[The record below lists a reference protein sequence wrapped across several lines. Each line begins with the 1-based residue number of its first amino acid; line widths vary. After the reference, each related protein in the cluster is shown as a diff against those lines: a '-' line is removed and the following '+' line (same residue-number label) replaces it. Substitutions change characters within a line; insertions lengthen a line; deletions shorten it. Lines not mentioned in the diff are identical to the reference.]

1 MAAAQVAGSLTS
13 GPAKEAQGE
22 PPLEQGHGFRCL
34 SARLCALRP
43 DDSSS
48 SRTELHLLFDQLIS
62 ENYSEGS
69 GVAPEDVSTLLVQAC
84 QLVPLN
90 QNHLVSKLS
99 QLIHHLLNTLQVIV
113 DEQNLDFLL
122 AYTISAIQQC
132 SSWTHMQIL
141 QALAALVYCNGS
153 KCQKYL
159 PDLLGKSG
167 LLMKLSDL
175 AQSDPEVR
183 RAAVHCMANLCLS
196 VPGQPYL
203 EEPYQNICFQAFL
216 TTLQSP
222 KSSDMDDITFC
233 MLLQNAL
240 KGIQSL
246 LNGGKMKLTQTDE
259 LGALLAVLKKTM
271 FHGLPGLNIEMPTVL
286 YPTPLPQYDGRP
298 PIKPQQTESS
308 TSRPAVNKRKKSKVK
323 AKKIQQGEEEEEES
337 SGEREVAPV
346 TGSGRLNPHKGD
358 TQCPSSLGV
367 SSLPLAGSGAAGKD
381 QVSSS
386 FSSSSWKR
394 VSSSESDYSDAEGG
408 MQSKVRSYQ
417 AKVRQGALACFLS
430 TIKSIEK
437 KVLYGYWSAFVP
449 DTPELGSPQSVS
461 LMTLTLKDPSPKTRA
476 CALQVLSA
484 ILEGSKQFLSVAEDT
499 SDHRRAFTPFSVMIA
514 SSIKE
519 LHRCLLLALVAES
532 SSQTLTQI
540 IKCLANLVSNSP
552 YNRLKLSLLTK
563 VWNQIKPYIRHKD
576 VNVRVSSLT
585 LLGAIVSTH
594 APLPEVQLLLQQP
607 CSSGLSNSN
616 SATPHVS
623 PPDWWKKG
631 PSGPFLEEA
640 AVSSPKVSSEPCWL
654 IRLCIS
660 IVVLPKEDACSGSDA
675 GSTGG
680 STYEPFPLRLE
691 ALQVLAHLARGYFSM
706 TQVYLM
712 ELGEVICKCLGE
724 ADPSVQLHGAKLLE
738 ELGTG
743 LIQQYKP
750 DSSIAPDQ
758 RVPVSLVVMFWTV
771 MLNGPL
777 PRALQNSEHP
787 TLQASACDA
796 LSSILPEAFS
806 NLLDVIF
813 VADTANAILMS
824 LQDKSLNVRAKAAW
838 SLGNLTDTLIVNMET
853 PDPSF
858 QEEFSGLLLLK
869 MLRSAI
875 EASKDKD
882 KVKSNAVRALGNL
895 LHFLQPSHIE
905 KPRFAE
911 IIEEAIQA
919 LISTVL
925 IEAAMKVRWNA
936 CYAMGNVFKNSALP
950 LGTALWTSQAY
961 NALTSVV
968 TSCKNF
974 KVRIRSAAALSVPGK
989 REHYGSVDQY
999 AQIWNA
1005 LVTALQKSEDTT
1017 DFLEFKYCA
1026 SLRTQICQ
1034 ALIHLLSLA
1043 SASDL
1048 SCIKETLELNGDMV
1062 QSYILQFLKSGTERD
1077 DTGAPHSPQERDQ
1090 MVKTALEHISSV
1102 QALAGDTAK
1111 RAIMGFL
1118 EDILAVYFDS
1128 SGSQAALLGLTNRF
1142 LKTDVNIRMQGKSK
1156 VLAHPVSPTACSCSA
1171 WTQCMEQLSW
1181 KGKNNR
1187 KIREGKGNS
1196 EYHQTG
1202 SLRVH
1207 SPAVSLSSARL
1218 ALPAHRLRRLGRV
1231 GGSLLFASSS
1241 ISFFQERPSFLQLSP
1256 EPPKRSFF
1264 FSPD

>member
-1 MAAAQVAGSLTS
+1 MAAVQVAGSVPCRQPRET
-13 GPAKEAQGE
+13 PREATPEGSS
-22 PPLEQGHGFRCL
+22 GFRRL

-48 SRTELHLLFDQLIS
+48 ARTEIHLLFDQLIS
-62 ENYSEGS
+62 ENYTEGS
-69 GVAPEDVSTLLVQAC
+69 CVAAEDVSALLVQAC

-90 QNHLVSKLS
+90 QNHLVSKVS
-99 QLIHHLLNTLQVIV
+99 QLIHHLLNRLQVIV
-113 DEQNLDFLL
+113 DEQHLDFLL
-122 AYTISAIQQC
+122 AYTISAIHQC
-132 SSWTHMQIL
+132 SSWTYMEIL

-159 PDLLGKSG
+159 PELLGKTG
-167 LLMKLSDL
+167 LLLKLSDL

-216 TTLQSP
+216 TILQSP

-246 LNGGKMKLTQTDE
+246 LNGGRMKLTQTDE
-259 LGALLAVLKKTM
+259 LGALLAVLKKSM

-286 YPTPLPQYDGRP
+286 YPTPLPQYDGRT
-298 PIKPQQTESS
+298 PIKPQQSESS
-308 TSRPAVNKRKKSKVK
+308 TSRPTLNKKKKSKVK
-323 AKKIQQGEEEEEES
+323 PKKIQQGEEEEEKES
-337 SGEREVAPV
+337 SGEVEAAPV
-346 TGSGRLNPHKGD
+346 TGTGRVSLHEGN
-358 TQCPSSLGV
+358 TWCPSSLGV
-367 SSLPLAGSGAAGKD
+367 QSLPLDGSGAAGRD
-381 QVSSS
+381 GVSSP

-408 MQSKVRSYQ
+408 MQSKMRSYQ
-417 AKVRQGALACFLS
+417 AKVRQGALVCFLS

-437 KVLYGYWSAFVP
+437 KVLYGYWSAFIP

-461 LMTLTLKDPSPKTRA
+461 LMTLILKDPSPKTRA

-484 ILEGSKQFLSVAEDT
+484 VLEGSKQFLSVAEDT

-514 SSIKE
+514 SSIRE

-540 IKCLANLVSNSP
+540 IKCLANLVSNAP

-607 CSSGLSNSN
+607 CSSGLSSSN
-616 SATPHVS
+616 SATPHLS
-623 PPDWWKKG
+623 PPDWWKKAPAG
-631 PSGPFLEEA
+631 PSLEETS
-640 AVSSPKVSSEPCWL
+640 VSSPKGSSEPCWL
-654 IRLCIS
+654 IRFCIS
-660 IVVLPKEDACSGSDA
+660 TVILPKEDSCSGSDA
-675 GSTGG
+675 SSAAG
-680 STYEPFPLRLE
+680 STYEPSPMRLE
-691 ALQVLAHLARGYFSM
+691 ALQVLALLARGYFSM

-712 ELGEVICKCLGE
+712 ELGEVICKCMGE
-724 ADPSVQLHGAKLLE
+724 ADPSIQLHGAKLLE

-750 DSSIAPDQ
+750 ESTVAPDQ
-758 RVPVSLVVMFWTV
+758 RIPVFLVVMFWTM

-806 NLLDVIF
+806 SLPNDRQILCITVLLGLNDSKNRLVKAATSRALGVYVLFPCLRQDVIF

-824 LQDKSLNVRAKAAW
+824 LEDKSLNVRAKAAW

-905 KPRFAE
+905 KPTFAE
-911 IIEEAIQA
+911 IIEESIQA

-925 IEAAMKVRWNA
+925 TEAAMKVRWNA
-936 CYAMGNVFKNSALP
+936 CYAMGNVFKNPALP
-950 LGTALWTSQAY
+950 LGTAAWTSQAY

-974 KVRIRSAAALSVPGK
+974 KVRIRSAAALSIPGK
-989 REHYGSVDQY
+989 REQYGSVDQY
-999 AQIWNA
+999 ARIWNA

-1048 SCIKETLELNGDMV
+1048 PCIKETLELNGNMV
-1062 QSYILQFLKSGTERD
+1062 QSYILQFLKSGVEGE
-1077 DTGAPHSPQERDQ
+1077 DTGAPPSLQERDQ
-1090 MVKTALEHISSV
+1090 MVRMALKHMGNV
-1102 QALAGDTAK
+1102 QAPTGDTAR

-1118 EDILAVYFDS
+1118 EEILAVCFDS
-1128 SGSQAALLGLTNRF
+1128 SGSQGALPGLTN
-1142 LKTDVNIRMQGKSK
+1142 Q
-1156 VLAHPVSPTACSCSA
+1156 
-1171 WTQCMEQLSW
+1171 
-1181 KGKNNR
+1181 
-1187 KIREGKGNS
+1187 
-1196 EYHQTG
+1196 
-1202 SLRVH
+1202 
-1207 SPAVSLSSARL
+1207 
-1218 ALPAHRLRRLGRV
+1218 
-1231 GGSLLFASSS
+1231 
-1241 ISFFQERPSFLQLSP
+1241 
-1256 EPPKRSFF
+1256 
-1264 FSPD
+1264 

>member
-1 MAAAQVAGSLTS
+1 MAAVQVAGSLPCGQPRET
-13 GPAKEAQGE
+13 PRE
-22 PPLEQGHGFRCL
+22 PPPEQDDGFCRL
-34 SARLCALRP
+34 SARLRALRP

-48 SRTELHLLFDQLIS
+48 SRAEIHLLFDQLIS
-62 ENYSEGS
+62 ENYGEGS
-69 GVAPEDVSTLLVQAC
+69 GVAPQDVSALLVQAC

-90 QNHLVSKLS
+90 QNHLVSKVS
-99 QLIHHLLNTLQVIV
+99 QLIHHLLNRLQVVV

-122 AYTISAIQQC
+122 TYTTSAIQQC
-132 SSWTHMQIL
+132 SSWTHVDIL

-167 LLMKLSDL
+167 LLMKFSDL
-175 AQSDPEVR
+175 SRSDPEVR
-183 RAAVHCMANLCLS
+183 RAAVQCMVNLCLS

-203 EEPYQNICFQAFL
+203 EESYQNVCFQAFL
-216 TTLQSP
+216 TILQSP
-222 KSSDMDDITFC
+222 KSSNMDDVTFC

-246 LNGGKMKLTQTDE
+246 LNGGKMKLTQTE
-259 LGALLAVLKKTM
+259 QLGALLAVLKKTM
-271 FHGLPGLNIEMPTVL
+271 FHGLPGLNIEMPAVL
-286 YPTPLPQYDGRP
+286 YPTPLPQYDGRSP
-298 PIKPQQTESS
+298 VKPHQPEPSAA
-308 TSRPAVNKRKKSKVK
+308 RPSVTKKKKHKVK
-323 AKKIQQGEEEEEES
+323 PKKAQEGEKEGEEDES
-337 SGEREVAPV
+337 SGEMETTPGIR
-346 TGSGRLNPHKGD
+346 SGRVSMCQEN
-358 TQCPSSLGV
+358 TWCSSSRAMQSV
-367 SSLPLAGSGAAGKD
+367 PVDGSRAAARE
-381 QVSSS
+381 QVSP
-386 FSSSSWKR
+386 FSPSSWKR
-394 VSSSESDYSDAEGG
+394 LSNSESDYSDAEGG
-408 MQSKVRSYQ
+408 VQGKMRLYQ

-499 SDHRRAFTPFSVMIA
+499 NDHRRAFTPFSVTIA
-514 SSIKE
+514 SSIRE

-563 VWNQIKPYIRHKD
+563 VWNHIKPYIRHKD

-607 CSSGLSNSN
+607 CSSGLGSSH
-616 SATPHVS
+616 SATPYLS
-623 PPDWWKKG
+623 TPDWWKKVPAG
-631 PSGPFLEEA
+631 LSLEEA
-640 AVSSPKVSSEPCWL
+640 SSSSPKGSSEPCWL

-660 IVVLPKEDACSGSDA
+660 TVVLPKEDSCSGSDA
-675 GSTGG
+675 GSATG
-680 STYEPFPLRLE
+680 STYEPPPMRLE

-706 TQVYLM
+706 AQLYLM
-712 ELGEVICKCLGE
+712 ELGEVICKCVGE
-724 ADPSVQLHGAKLLE
+724 TNSSIQLHGVKLLE
-738 ELGTG
+738 ELGMG
-743 LIQQYKP
+743 LIQQHKP
-750 DSSIAPDQ
+750 DSSTAPEQ
-758 RVPVSLVVMFWTV
+758 RVPVLLVVMFWTA

-777 PRALQNSEHP
+777 PRALQSSEHP

-806 NLLDVIF
+806 SLPSDKQILCITMLLGLNDSKNHLVKAATSRALGVYVLFPCLRQDVIF

-838 SLGNLTDTLIVNMET
+838 SLGNLTDTLIVNIDT

-869 MLRSAI
+869 MLQSAI
-875 EASKDKD
+875 QASKDKD

-905 KPRFAE
+905 RPRFAE
-911 IIEEAIQA
+911 IVEESIQT
-919 LISTVL
+919 LISTVVN
-925 IEAAMKVRWNA
+925 EATMKVRWNA
-936 CYAMGNVFKNSALP
+936 CYAMGNVFKNTSLP
-950 LGTALWTSQAY
+950 LGTAPWASQAY
-961 NALTSVV
+961 KALTSVV

-974 KVRIRSAAALSVPGK
+974 KVRIRSAAALAIPGK
-989 REHYGSVDQY
+989 REQYGSLEQY
-999 AQIWNA
+999 TQIWNA

-1026 SLRTQICQ
+1026 SLRTHICQ

-1043 SASDL
+1043 SALDL
-1048 SCIKETLELNGDMV
+1048 PCIKNTLELNGGMI
-1062 QSYILQFLKSGTERD
+1062 QSYILQFLKSGTEGD
-1077 DTGAPHSPQERDQ
+1077 DPGAGHTPHERNQ
-1090 MVKTALEHISSV
+1090 MVRMALQHIRGV
-1102 QALAGDTAK
+1102 QTPAGDTAR
-1111 RAIMGFL
+1111 RAIVGFL
-1118 EDILAVYFDS
+1118 EDILTVYCDS
-1128 SGSQAALLGLTNRF
+1128 LGAQVALLG
-1142 LKTDVNIRMQGKSK
+1142 
-1156 VLAHPVSPTACSCSA
+1156 
-1171 WTQCMEQLSW
+1171 
-1181 KGKNNR
+1181 
-1187 KIREGKGNS
+1187 
-1196 EYHQTG
+1196 
-1202 SLRVH
+1202 
-1207 SPAVSLSSARL
+1207 SSN
-1218 ALPAHRLRRLGRV
+1218 
-1231 GGSLLFASSS
+1231 
-1241 ISFFQERPSFLQLSP
+1241 Q
-1256 EPPKRSFF
+1256 
-1264 FSPD
+1264 

>member
-1 MAAAQVAGSLTS
+1 MAAMQVAESLP
-13 GPAKEAQGE
+13 GGQARDVPRE
-22 PPLEQGHGFRCL
+22 PPPEQGSGFRCL

-48 SRTELHLLFDQLIS
+48 ARTEIHLLFDQLIS
-62 ENYSEGS
+62 ENYGE
-69 GVAPEDVSTLLVQAC
+69 VAPDVSALLVQAC
-84 QLVPLN
+84 RLVPLN
-90 QNHLVSKLS
+90 QNHLVSKVS
-99 QLIHHLLNTLQVIV
+99 QLIHHLLNRLQVIV

-132 SSWTHMQIL
+132 SSWTHMEIL

-159 PDLLGKSG
+159 PDLLGKNG
-167 LLMKLSDL
+167 ILMKLSDS
-175 AQSDPEVR
+175 AQPDPEAR

-203 EEPYQNICFQAFL
+203 EEPYPNICFQAFL

-246 LNGGKMKLTQTDE
+246 LNGGKMKLTQTEE
-259 LGALLAVLKKTM
+259 LGALLAVLKKSM
-271 FHGLPGLNIEMPTVL
+271 FHGLPGLNIELPTVL

-298 PIKPQQTESS
+298 PVKPQQSESN
-308 TSRPAVNKRKKSKVK
+308 TSRPTKKSKVK
-323 AKKIQQGEEEEEES
+323 SRKIHQEEEEEES
-337 SGEREVAPV
+337 SGEREAVPI
-346 TGSGRLNPHKGD
+346 TGSGKENLCEGSTP
-358 TQCPSSLGV
+358 CSSSLGV
-367 SSLPLAGSGAAGKD
+367 RSLPVEGSSMAGRD
-381 QVSSS
+381 RVSTPFRSA
-386 FSSSSWKR
+386 SWKK

-408 MQSKVRSYQ
+408 MQSKMRSYQ

-514 SSIKE
+514 SSIRE

-616 SATPHVS
+616 SATPHLS
-623 PPDWWKKG
+623 APDWWKKA

-640 AVSSPKVSSEPCWL
+640 SVSSPKGSSEPCWL

-660 IVVLPKEDACSGSDA
+660 TVVLPKEESCSSSDA
-675 GSTGG
+675 GCATG
-680 STYEPFPLRLE
+680 SIYEPSPMRLE
-691 ALQVLAHLARGYFSM
+691 ALQSDRQILCITML
-706 TQVYLM
+706 
-712 ELGEVICKCLGE
+712 LGLN
-724 ADPSVQLHGAKLLE
+724 
-738 ELGTG
+738 
-743 LIQQYKP
+743 
-750 DSSIAPDQ
+750 DSKN
-758 RVPVSLVVMFWTV
+758 RLVKAATS
-771 MLNGPL
+771 
-777 PRALQNSEHP
+777 RALGVYVLFPCLRQ
-787 TLQASACDA
+787 
-796 LSSILPEAFS
+796 
-806 NLLDVIF
+806 DVIF

-875 EASKDKD
+875 EASRDKD

-911 IIEEAIQA
+911 IIEESIQA

-925 IEAAMKVRWNA
+925 NEAAMKVRWNA
-936 CYAMGNVFKNSALP
+936 CYAVGNVFKNPALP
-950 LGTALWTSQAY
+950 LGTAPWTSQAY

-974 KVRIRSAAALSVPGK
+974 KVRIRSATALSIPSK
-989 REHYGSVDQY
+989 REQYGSAEQY
-999 AQIWNA
+999 VQIWNA

-1048 SCIKETLELNGDMV
+1048 PCIRETLESNGDMV
-1062 QSYILQFLKSGTERD
+1062 QSFILQFLKSGAEGD
-1077 DTGAPHSPQERDQ
+1077 DTGAPHSLHERDQ
-1090 MVKTALEHISSV
+1090 MVRTALEHISSI
-1102 QALAGDTAK
+1102 QALAGDSAK
-1111 RAIMGFL
+1111 RAIMDFL
-1118 EDILAVYFDS
+1118 EDTLTIYFDS
-1128 SGSQAALLGLTNRF
+1128 SGSQVALLGLTDR
-1142 LKTDVNIRMQGKSK
+1142 
-1156 VLAHPVSPTACSCSA
+1156 
-1171 WTQCMEQLSW
+1171 
-1181 KGKNNR
+1181 
-1187 KIREGKGNS
+1187 
-1196 EYHQTG
+1196 
-1202 SLRVH
+1202 
-1207 SPAVSLSSARL
+1207 
-1218 ALPAHRLRRLGRV
+1218 
-1231 GGSLLFASSS
+1231 
-1241 ISFFQERPSFLQLSP
+1241 
-1256 EPPKRSFF
+1256 
-1264 FSPD
+1264 

>member
-1 MAAAQVAGSLTS
+1 MAAMQVAGSLLCRLTR
-13 GPAKEAQGE
+13 EAPRE
-22 PPLEQGHGFRCL
+22 PPPEPGNGFRRL
-34 SARLCALRP
+34 SARLRALRP
-43 DDSSS
+43 DDSSFA
-48 SRTELHLLFDQLIS
+48 RTEIHLLFDQLIS
-62 ENYSEGS
+62 ENYSES
-69 GVAPEDVSTLLVQAC
+69 DGVAPEDVNALLVQAC
-84 QLVPLN
+84 RLVPLN
-90 QNHLVSKLS
+90 QNHLVSKVS
-99 QLIHHLLNTLQVIV
+99 QLIHHLLNRLQVIV
-113 DEQNLDFLL
+113 DEENLDFLL

-132 SSWTHMQIL
+132 GSWTHMAIL

-159 PDLLGKSG
+159 PDLVGKTG
-167 LLMKLSDL
+167 LLMKLSDP

-203 EEPYQNICFQAFL
+203 DEPYQSICFQTFL

-222 KSSDMDDITFC
+222 KLSDMDDVAFC

-246 LNGGKMKLTQTDE
+246 LNSGKMKLTLTEE
-259 LGALLAVLKKTM
+259 LGALLAVLKKAM
-271 FHGLPGLNIEMPTVL
+271 FHGLPGLNIEIPTVL
-286 YPTPLPQYDGRP
+286 YPTLLPQYDGRP
-298 PIKPQQTESS
+298 LAKPQQSESCA
-308 TSRPAVNKRKKSKVK
+308 SRPTVNKKKKAKVK
-323 AKKIQQGEEEEEES
+323 PKKVHQGEEEEKES
-337 SGEREVAPV
+337 NGETEAAPATSRV
-346 TGSGRLNPHKGD
+346 HLHKGN
-358 TQCPSSLGV
+358 TQCPSSPGV
-367 SSLPLAGSGAAGKD
+367 QSLPLDGSGAAGKD
-381 QVSSS
+381 RVSSP
-386 FSSSSWKR
+386 FSSASWKR

-408 MQSKVRSYQ
+408 MQSKMRSYQ

-514 SSIKE
+514 SSIRE

-540 IKCLANLVSNSP
+540 IKCLANLVSNAP

-563 VWNQIKPYIRHKD
+563 VWNQIKPYICHKD

-607 CSSGLSNSN
+607 CSSGLSNSS
-616 SATPHVS
+616 SATPHLS
-623 PPDWWKKG
+623 LPGWWKKA
-631 PSGPFLEEA
+631 PSGSSLEETTIN
-640 AVSSPKVSSEPCWL
+640 SPRSSSEPCWL
-654 IRLCIS
+654 VRCCIS
-660 IVVLPKEDACSGSDA
+660 IVVLPKEDSCSGSEA
-675 GSTGG
+675 GSATG
-680 STYEPFPLRLE
+680 STYEPSPMRLE

-706 TQVYLM
+706 AQVYLM
-712 ELGEVICKCLGE
+712 ELGEVICKCMGE
-724 ADPSVQLHGAKLLE
+724 ADPSIQLHGAKLLE

-758 RVPVSLVVMFWTV
+758 RVPVLLVVTFWTM

-806 NLLDVIF
+806 VLPNDRQILCITLLLGLNDNKNRLVKAATSRALGVYVLFPCLRQDVIF

-838 SLGNLTDTLIVNMET
+838 SLGNLTDTLIINMET

-858 QEEFSGLLLLK
+858 QEEFSGLLLLE

-895 LHFLQPSHIE
+895 LHFLQPSHTE
-905 KPRFAE
+905 NPRFTE
-911 IIEEAIQA
+911 VIEEAIRA

-925 IEAAMKVRWNA
+925 VEAAMKVRWNA
-936 CYAMGNVFKNSALP
+936 CYALGNVFKNPALP
-950 LGTALWTSQAY
+950 LGTASWTSQAY

-974 KVRIRSAAALSVPGK
+974 KVRIKSATALSIPGK
-989 REHYGSVDQY
+989 REQYGSTEQY
-999 AQIWNA
+999 TRIWNA

-1048 SCIKETLELNGDMV
+1048 PCIKEALEQDGNMV
-1062 QSYILQFLKSGTERD
+1062 RSYILQFLKSGAEGDGIGT
-1077 DTGAPHSPQERDQ
+1077 PHSSQERDQ
-1090 MVKTALEHISSV
+1090 MVKAALEYVGSI

-1111 RAIMGFL
+1111 RAIMGYL
-1118 EDILAVYFDS
+1118 EDILTVHLDS
-1128 SGSQAALLGLTNRF
+1128 TGSQVVLLRLT
-1142 LKTDVNIRMQGKSK
+1142 
-1156 VLAHPVSPTACSCSA
+1156 H
-1171 WTQCMEQLSW
+1171 
-1181 KGKNNR
+1181 
-1187 KIREGKGNS
+1187 
-1196 EYHQTG
+1196 H
-1202 SLRVH
+1202 
-1207 SPAVSLSSARL
+1207 
-1218 ALPAHRLRRLGRV
+1218 
-1231 GGSLLFASSS
+1231 
-1241 ISFFQERPSFLQLSP
+1241 
-1256 EPPKRSFF
+1256 
-1264 FSPD
+1264 

>member
-1 MAAAQVAGSLTS
+1 MATVQVASSLLGGS
-13 GPAKEAQGE
+13 PREAPRELPRELGT
-22 PPLEQGHGFRCL
+22 GFRRL

-48 SRTELHLLFDQLIS
+48 SRTEIHLLLDQLIS
-62 ENYSEGS
+62 ENYSEGG
-69 GVAPEDVSTLLVQAC
+69 GVAPEEVSTLLVHAC
-84 QLVPLN
+84 RLVPLG
-90 QNHLVSKLS
+90 QNHLVSKVS

-122 AYTISAIQQC
+122 AYATSALRQC
-132 SSWTHMQIL
+132 SCWTHVKVL
-141 QALAALVYCNGS
+141 QALAALVYGNGS

-159 PDLLGKSG
+159 PDLLGKGG
-167 LLMKLSDL
+167 LLVKLSDL
-175 AQSDPEVR
+175 AQPDPEVR

-222 KSSDMDDITFC
+222 KSPDMDDITFC

-246 LNGGKMKLTQTDE
+246 LNGGKMKLTQTEE
-259 LGALLAVLKKTM
+259 LGALLAVLKKSM
-271 FHGLPGLNIEMPTVL
+271 FHGLPGIHIEMPAVL

-298 PIKPQQTESS
+298 PARPQPCEPSA
-308 TSRPAVNKRKKSKVK
+308 SRPAGNRKKKSKVK
-323 AKKIQQGEEEEEES
+323 PKKMQQGEEEEEEES
-337 SGEREVAPV
+337 GGEREAAPAA
-346 TGSGRLNPHKGD
+346 GSGRAGLQEGGAQPP
-358 TQCPSSLGV
+358 CPLGAPGAPG
-367 SSLPLAGSGAAGKD
+367 SPFQGSGAAAGKD
-381 QVSSS
+381 RVPSP
-386 FSSSSWKR
+386 FSPSVWKR

-408 MQSKVRSYQ
+408 LQSKMRSYQ

-430 TIKSIEK
+430 TVKSIEK
-437 KVLYGYWSAFVP
+437 KVLYGYWSAFVS

-476 CALQVLSA
+476 CALQALSA

-499 SDHRRAFTPFSVMIA
+499 SDHRRAFTPFSAMVA
-514 SSIKE
+514 SSVRE

-607 CSSGLSNSN
+607 CSSGLGNSN
-616 SATPHVS
+616 SATPHLCH
-623 PPDWWKKG
+623 PDWWKKA
-631 PSGPFLEEA
+631 PSGPFLEDA
-640 AVSSPKVSSEPCWL
+640 SVGSPAGSSEPCWL

-660 IVVLPKEDACSGSDA
+660 TVVLPREGCCAGGGDASSAA
-675 GSTGG
+675 GSAHVP
-680 STYEPFPLRLE
+680 SPMRLE
-691 ALQVLAHLARGYFSM
+691 ALQVLAHLARGYFSVA
-706 TQVYLM
+706 QVYLM
-712 ELGEVICKCLGE
+712 ELGEVICKCMGE
-724 ADPSVQLHGAKLLE
+724 ADPSIQLHGAKLLE

-743 LIQQYKP
+743 IIQQYKP
-750 DSSIAPDQ
+750 DSPLAPGQ
-758 RVPVSLVVMFWTV
+758 RVPVTLVVLFWTA
-771 MLNGPL
+771 MLSGPL

-796 LSSILPEAFS
+796 LSSILPDAFS
-806 NLLDVIF
+806 SLPSDWQILCITVLLGLNDSKNRLVKAAASRALGVYVLFPCLRQDVIF

-838 SLGNLTDTLIVNMET
+838 SLGNLTDTLIVNMDT

-875 EASKDKD
+875 EASRDKD

-895 LHFLQPSHIE
+895 LHFLQPSHME
-905 KPRFAE
+905 KPRFAK
-911 IIEEAIQA
+911 IVEESVQA
-919 LISTVL
+919 LISAVL
-925 IEAAMKVRWNA
+925 TEAAMKVRWNA
-936 CYAMGNVFKNSALP
+936 CYAMGNAFKNPALP
-950 LGTALWTSQAY
+950 LGTAPWTSQAY
-961 NALTSVV
+961 HALTSVV

-974 KVRIRSAAALSVPGK
+974 KVRIRSAAALSLPGR
-989 REHYGSVDQY
+989 REHYGPADQY
-999 AQIWNA
+999 AQIWRA
-1005 LVTALQKSEDTT
+1005 LVTALQRSEDTT

-1034 ALIHLLSLA
+1034 ALVHLLSLA
-1043 SASDL
+1043 GAPDL
-1048 SCIKETLELNGDMV
+1048 PCIGESLEVNGDMI
-1062 QSYILQFLKSGTERD
+1062 QSYILQFLKSGAERD
-1077 DTGAPHSPQERDQ
+1077 DSGAPHGPQERDQ
-1090 MVKTALEHISSV
+1090 MVKTALEHVSGV
-1102 QALAGDTAK
+1102 QAPPGDTAQ
-1111 RAIMGFL
+1111 RAIVGFL
-1118 EDILAVYFDS
+1118 QDTLAIYFDS
-1128 SGSQAALLGLTNRF
+1128 VR
-1142 LKTDVNIRMQGKSK
+1142 
-1156 VLAHPVSPTACSCSA
+1156 C
-1171 WTQCMEQLSW
+1171 
-1181 KGKNNR
+1181 
-1187 KIREGKGNS
+1187 
-1196 EYHQTG
+1196 
-1202 SLRVH
+1202 
-1207 SPAVSLSSARL
+1207 
-1218 ALPAHRLRRLGRV
+1218 
-1231 GGSLLFASSS
+1231 
-1241 ISFFQERPSFLQLSP
+1241 
-1256 EPPKRSFF
+1256 
-1264 FSPD
+1264 

>member
-1 MAAAQVAGSLTS
+1 MATAQVRGSLP
-13 GPAKEAQGE
+13 GGQQPEAPRE
-22 PPLEQGHGFRCL
+22 LPLEQGHGFRRL

-48 SRTELHLLFDQLIS
+48 GRTEIHLLFDQLIS

-69 GVAPEDVSTLLVQAC
+69 GVAPEDVSSLLVQAC
-84 QLVPLN
+84 RLVPLN

-141 QALAALVYCNGS
+141 QALAAL
-153 KCQKYL
+153 YL

-216 TTLQSP
+216 TILQSP
-222 KSSDMDDITFC
+222 KAPDMDDITFC

-259 LGALLAVLKKTM
+259 LGALLAVLKKSM

-298 PIKPQQTESS
+298 PIKPQQPEASAS
-308 TSRPAVNKRKKSKVK
+308 QPPVSKKKKSKVK
-323 AKKIQQGEEEEEES
+323 PKKLQQGEEEEEES
-337 SGEREVAPV
+337 SGEREVAPAP
-346 TGSGRLNPHKGD
+346 GSGRVNLPGGD
-358 TQCPSSLGV
+358 TRCSPSLDAQT
-367 SSLPLAGSGAAGKD
+367 LPVAGSGAAGKD
-381 QVSSS
+381 RVSSP
-386 FSSSSWKR
+386 FSSASWKR

-449 DTPELGSPQSVS
+449 DTPELGTPQSVS
-461 LMTLTLKDPSPKTRA
+461 LMTLTLKDPSP
-476 CALQVLSA
+476 
-484 ILEGSKQFLSVAEDT
+484 
-499 SDHRRAFTPFSVMIA
+499 
-514 SSIKE
+514 
-519 LHRCLLLALVAES
+519 
-532 SSQTLTQI
+532 
-540 IKCLANLVSNSP
+540 KCLANLVSNSP

-616 SATPHVS
+616 SATPRLS
-623 PPDWWKKG
+623 PPDWWKKA

-640 AVSSPKVSSEPCWL
+640 SVSSPKTSSEPCWL

-660 IVVLPKEDACSGSDA
+660 IVVLPKEDSCSGSDA
-675 GSTGG
+675 GSAGG
-680 STYEPFPLRLE
+680 STYEPFPMRLE

-712 ELGEVICKCLGE
+712 ELGEVICKCMGE

-750 DSSIAPDQ
+750 DSTKAPDQ
-758 RVPVSLVVMFWTV
+758 RVPVSLVVMFWTM

-806 NLLDVIF
+806 SLPPQDLSCIQLLNVDSETDVSRSLVEGIGSVISFALFPGHPFPLQGDRQILCITMLLGLNDSANRLVKAATSRALGVYVLFPCLRQDVIF

-858 QEEFSGLLLLK
+858 QDEFSGLLLLK

-936 CYAMGNVFKNSALP
+936 CYAMGNVFKNPALP
-950 LGTALWTSQAY
+950 LGLAPWTSQAY
-961 NALTSVV
+961 SALTSVV

-974 KVRIRSAAALSVPGK
+974 KVRIRSAAALSIPSE
-989 REHYGSVDQY
+989 RERYGSTDQY
-999 AQIWNA
+999 AHIWNA

-1077 DTGAPHSPQERDQ
+1077 DSGAPHSQQERDQ
-1090 MVKTALEHISSV
+1090 TVRTALDHISSV
-1102 QALAGDTAK
+1102 QAPAGDTAK
-1111 RAIMGFL
+1111 RAVVDFL
-1118 EDILAVYFDS
+1118 EDILTIYFDS
-1128 SGSQAALLGLTNRF
+1128 SG
-1142 LKTDVNIRMQGKSK
+1142 
-1156 VLAHPVSPTACSCSA
+1156 
-1171 WTQCMEQLSW
+1171 
-1181 KGKNNR
+1181 
-1187 KIREGKGNS
+1187 
-1196 EYHQTG
+1196 
-1202 SLRVH
+1202 
-1207 SPAVSLSSARL
+1207 
-1218 ALPAHRLRRLGRV
+1218 
-1231 GGSLLFASSS
+1231 
-1241 ISFFQERPSFLQLSP
+1241 
-1256 EPPKRSFF
+1256 
-1264 FSPD
+1264 

>member
-1 MAAAQVAGSLTS
+1 MAAVQVVGSLPS
-13 GPAKEAQGE
+13 GQLREAPRDAIPEG
-22 PPLEQGHGFRCL
+22 GNGFRRL

-48 SRTELHLLFDQLIS
+48 ARTEIHLLFDQLIS

-69 GVAPEDVSTLLVQAC
+69 GVAPEDVSALLVQAC
-84 QLVPLN
+84 RLVPLN
-90 QNHLVSKLS
+90 QNHLVSKVS
-99 QLIHHLLNTLQVIV
+99 QLIHHLLNRLQVIV
-113 DEQNLDFLL
+113 DEQRLDFLL
-122 AYTISAIQQC
+122 AYTISAIHQC
-132 SSWTHMQIL
+132 SSWTHMEIL

-159 PDLLGKSG
+159 PELLGKTG

-203 EEPYQNICFQAFL
+203 EEPYQNVCFQAFL
-216 TTLQSP
+216 TILQSP

-246 LNGGKMKLTQTDE
+246 LNGGRMKLTQTDE
-259 LGALLAVLKKTM
+259 LGALLAVLKKFM
-271 FHGLPGLNIEMPTVL
+271 FHGLPGLNIEMPMVL
-286 YPTPLPQYDGRP
+286 YPTPLPQYDGRT
-298 PIKPQQTESS
+298 PIKPQQSESS
-308 TSRPAVNKRKKSKVK
+308 ASRPTLNKKKKSKVK
-323 AKKIQQGEEEEEES
+323 PKKIQQGEEEEKES
-337 SGEREVAPV
+337 SGEIEAAPV
-346 TGSGRLNPHKGD
+346 TGTGRVNLHEGN
-358 TQCPSSLGV
+358 TWCPSSLGV
-367 SSLPLAGSGAAGKD
+367 QSLPLDGSGAAGKD
-381 QVSSS
+381 GVSSP

-394 VSSSESDYSDAEGG
+394 VSSSESDFSDAEGG
-408 MQSKVRSYQ
+408 MQSKMRSYQ
-417 AKVRQGALACFLS
+417 AKVRQGALVCFLS

-437 KVLYGYWSAFVP
+437 KVLYGYWSAFIP

-514 SSIKE
+514 SSIRE

-540 IKCLANLVSNSP
+540 IKCLANLVSNAP
-552 YNRLKLSLLTK
+552 YDRLKLSLLTK

-616 SATPHVS
+616 SATPHLS
-623 PPDWWKKG
+623 PPDWWKKAPAG
-631 PSGPFLEEA
+631 PSLEETS
-640 AVSSPKVSSEPCWL
+640 VSSPKGSSEPCWL

-660 IVVLPKEDACSGSDA
+660 IVVLPKEDSCSGSDA
-675 GSTGG
+675 GSAAG
-680 STYEPFPLRLE
+680 STYEPSPMRLE
-691 ALQVLAHLARGYFSM
+691 ALQVLTLLARGYFSM
-706 TQVYLM
+706 TQAYLM
-712 ELGEVICKCLGE
+712 ELGEVICKCMGE
-724 ADPSVQLHGAKLLE
+724 ADPSIQLHGAKLLE

-750 DSSIAPDQ
+750 DSTAAPDQ
-758 RVPVSLVVMFWTV
+758 RAPVFLVVMFWTM

-806 NLLDVIF
+806 NLPKDRQILCITVLLGLNDSKNRLVKAATSRALGVYVLFPCLRQDVIF

-824 LQDKSLNVRAKAAW
+824 LEDKSLNVRAKAAW

-905 KPRFAE
+905 KPTFAE
-911 IIEEAIQA
+911 IIEESIQA

-925 IEAAMKVRWNA
+925 TEAAMKVRWNA
-936 CYAMGNVFKNSALP
+936 CYAMGNVFKNPALP
-950 LGTALWTSQAY
+950 LGTAPWTSQAY

-989 REHYGSVDQY
+989 REQYGSVDQY
-999 AQIWNA
+999 AGIWNA
-1005 LVTALQKSEDTT
+1005 LVTALQKSEDTR

-1048 SCIKETLELNGDMV
+1048 PCIKETLELNGNMV
-1062 QSYILQFLKSGTERD
+1062 QSYILQFLKSGAEGD

-1090 MVKTALEHISSV
+1090 MVRMALKHMGSI
-1102 QALAGDTAK
+1102 QAPTGDTAR
-1111 RAIMGFL
+1111 RAVMGFL
-1118 EDILAVYFDS
+1118 EEILAVCFDL
-1128 SGSQAALLGLTNRF
+1128 SGSQGALPGLTN
-1142 LKTDVNIRMQGKSK
+1142 Q
-1156 VLAHPVSPTACSCSA
+1156 
-1171 WTQCMEQLSW
+1171 
-1181 KGKNNR
+1181 
-1187 KIREGKGNS
+1187 
-1196 EYHQTG
+1196 
-1202 SLRVH
+1202 
-1207 SPAVSLSSARL
+1207 
-1218 ALPAHRLRRLGRV
+1218 
-1231 GGSLLFASSS
+1231 
-1241 ISFFQERPSFLQLSP
+1241 
-1256 EPPKRSFF
+1256 
-1264 FSPD
+1264 

>member
-1 MAAAQVAGSLTS
+1 MAAVQVAASLPC
-13 GPAKEAQGE
+13 GQPREAPRE
-22 PPLEQGHGFRCL
+22 LSPELDDGFRRL
-34 SARLCALRP
+34 SARLRALQP
-43 DDSSS
+43 DDSTV
-48 SRTELHLLFDQLIS
+48 SRMEIHLLFDQLIS
-62 ENYSEGS
+62 ENYSDGG
-69 GVAPEDVSTLLVQAC
+69 GVTPEDVSGLLVRAC

-90 QNHLVSKLS
+90 QNHLVSKVS
-99 QLIHHLLNTLQVIV
+99 QLIHHLLNRLQVVV

-122 AYTISAIQQC
+122 TYTISAIEQC
-132 SSWTHMQIL
+132 SSWTHMEIL
-141 QALAALVYCNGS
+141 QALAALLYCNGS

-167 LLMKLSDL
+167 LLVKLSDL
-175 AQSDPEVR
+175 THSDPEVR

-203 EEPYQNICFQAFL
+203 EESYQHVCFQAFL
-216 TTLQSP
+216 TILQAP

-240 KGIQSL
+240 KGMQSL
-246 LNGGKMKLTQTDE
+246 LNGGKMRLTQAE
-259 LGALLAVLKKTM
+259 HLGALLAVLKKAM

-286 YPTPLPQYDGRP
+286 YPTPLPQYDGRSP
-298 PIKPQQTESS
+298 PKPQQPESS
-308 TSRPAVNKRKKSKVK
+308 AARPSANKKKKHKVK
-323 AKKIQQGEEEEEES
+323 QKKTQQGEKEEEEES
-337 SGEREVAPV
+337 SSEVEAGPGLSMGRVNTCGQNTWCSSPRGSQSLPADTGREVPSPFTA
-346 TGSGRLNPHKGD
+346 SG
-358 TQCPSSLGV
+358 
-367 SSLPLAGSGAAGKD
+367 
-381 QVSSS
+381 
-386 FSSSSWKR
+386 WKR

-408 MQSKVRSYQ
+408 MQSKLRSYQ

-499 SDHRRAFTPFSVMIA
+499 SDHKRAFTPFSVTIA
-514 SSIKE
+514 SSIRE

-540 IKCLANLVSNSP
+540 IKCLANLVSNAP

-563 VWNQIKPYIRHKD
+563 VWTHIKPYIRHKD

-607 CSSGLSNSN
+607 CSSGLSSGSSS
-616 SATPHVS
+616 SATPHLGT
-623 PPDWWKKG
+623 PDGWKKFPAG
-631 PSGPFLEEA
+631 PSLEDA
-640 AVSSPKVSSEPCWL
+640 SVISPKGSSEPCWL

-660 IVVLPKEDACSGSDA
+660 TVVLPREDSCSESDA
-675 GSTGG
+675 GAGSGLG
-680 STYEPFPLRLE
+680 STYEPSPMRLE

-706 TQVYLM
+706 TQQYLM
-712 ELGEVICKCLGE
+712 ELSEVICKCMGE
-724 ADPSVQLHGAKLLE
+724 ANPSVQLHGMKLLE

-743 LIQQYKP
+743 LIQQHKP
-750 DSSIAPDQ
+750 DSNTAPDQ
-758 RVPVSLVVMFWTV
+758 RVPVYLVVMFWTA

-777 PRALQNSEHP
+777 PRALQSSEHP

-806 NLLDVIF
+806 SLPNDKQILCITMLLGLNDSKNHVVKAATSRALGVYVLFPCLRQDVIF

-838 SLGNLTDTLIVNMET
+838 SLGNLTDTLIVNMDT

-858 QEEFSGLLLLK
+858 QDEFSGLLLLK
-869 MLRSAI
+869 MLQSAI
-875 EASKDKD
+875 QASRDKD

-895 LHFLQPSHIE
+895 LHFLQPAHIE
-905 KPRFAE
+905 RPRFAE

-919 LISTVL
+919 LISTVVH
-925 IEAAMKVRWNA
+925 EAAMKVRWNA
-936 CYAMGNVFKNSALP
+936 CYAMGNVFKNPTLP
-950 LGTALWTSQAY
+950 LGTAPWTSQAY
-961 NALTSVV
+961 KALTSVV
-968 TSCKNF
+968 LSCKNF

-989 REHYGSVDQY
+989 RAQYGSREQFT
-999 AQIWNA
+999 QIWDA

-1026 SLRTQICQ
+1026 SLRTHICQ
-1034 ALIHLLSLA
+1034 ALFHLLSLA

-1048 SCIKETLELNGDMV
+1048 PSIQESLELNGDMIR
-1062 QSYILQFLKSGTERD
+1062 SYVLQFLKSGAEGD
-1077 DTGAPHSPQERDQ
+1077 DPGAVHTPQERDQ
-1090 MVKTALEHISSV
+1090 MVRAALKHTRSV
-1102 QALAGDTAK
+1102 QALAGDTAQGV
-1111 RAIMGFL
+1111 IVGFL
-1118 EDILAVYFDS
+1118 DDILRAHRDCLGGQV
-1128 SGSQAALLGLTNRF
+1128 ALLG
-1142 LKTDVNIRMQGKSK
+1142 
-1156 VLAHPVSPTACSCSA
+1156 
-1171 WTQCMEQLSW
+1171 
-1181 KGKNNR
+1181 
-1187 KIREGKGNS
+1187 
-1196 EYHQTG
+1196 
-1202 SLRVH
+1202 
-1207 SPAVSLSSARL
+1207 SSDR
-1218 ALPAHRLRRLGRV
+1218 
-1231 GGSLLFASSS
+1231 
-1241 ISFFQERPSFLQLSP
+1241 
-1256 EPPKRSFF
+1256 
-1264 FSPD
+1264 

>member
-1 MAAAQVAGSLTS
+1 MS
-13 GPAKEAQGE
+13 
-22 PPLEQGHGFRCL
+22 
-34 SARLCALRP
+34 
-43 DDSSS
+43 
-48 SRTELHLLFDQLIS
+48 
-62 ENYSEGS
+62 
-69 GVAPEDVSTLLVQAC
+69 
-84 QLVPLN
+84 
-90 QNHLVSKLS
+90 
-99 QLIHHLLNTLQVIV
+99 
-113 DEQNLDFLL
+113 
-122 AYTISAIQQC
+122 
-132 SSWTHMQIL
+132 
-141 QALAALVYCNGS
+141 
-153 KCQKYL
+153 KYL
-159 PDLLGKSG
+159 PELLGKTG

-203 EEPYQNICFQAFL
+203 EEPYQNVCFQAFL
-216 TTLQSP
+216 TILQSP

-246 LNGGKMKLTQTDE
+246 LNGGRMKLTQTDE
-259 LGALLAVLKKTM
+259 LGALLAVLKKFM
-271 FHGLPGLNIEMPTVL
+271 FHGLPGLNIEMPMVL
-286 YPTPLPQYDGRP
+286 YPTPLPQYDGRT
-298 PIKPQQTESS
+298 PIKPQQSESS
-308 TSRPAVNKRKKSKVK
+308 ASRPTLNKKKKSKVK
-323 AKKIQQGEEEEEES
+323 PKKIQQGEEEEKES
-337 SGEREVAPV
+337 SGEIEAAPV
-346 TGSGRLNPHKGD
+346 TGTGRVNLHEGN
-358 TQCPSSLGV
+358 TWCPSSLGV
-367 SSLPLAGSGAAGKD
+367 QSLPLDGSGAAGKD
-381 QVSSS
+381 GVSSP

-394 VSSSESDYSDAEGG
+394 VSSSESDFSDAEGG
-408 MQSKVRSYQ
+408 MQSKMRSYQ
-417 AKVRQGALACFLS
+417 AKVRQGALVCFLS

-437 KVLYGYWSAFVP
+437 KVLYGYWSAFIP

-514 SSIKE
+514 SSIRE

-540 IKCLANLVSNSP
+540 IKCLANLVSNAP
-552 YNRLKLSLLTK
+552 YDRLKLSLLTK

-616 SATPHVS
+616 SATPHLS
-623 PPDWWKKG
+623 PPDWWKKAPAG
-631 PSGPFLEEA
+631 PSLEETS
-640 AVSSPKVSSEPCWL
+640 VSSPKGSSEPCWL

-660 IVVLPKEDACSGSDA
+660 IVVLPKEDSCSGSDA
-675 GSTGG
+675 GSAAG
-680 STYEPFPLRLE
+680 STYEPSPMRL
-691 ALQVLAHLARGYFSM
+691 
-706 TQVYLM
+706 
-712 ELGEVICKCLGE
+712 
-724 ADPSVQLHGAKLLE
+724 
-738 ELGTG
+738 
-743 LIQQYKP
+743 
-750 DSSIAPDQ
+750 
-758 RVPVSLVVMFWTV
+758 
-771 MLNGPL
+771 
-777 PRALQNSEHP
+777 
-787 TLQASACDA
+787 
-796 LSSILPEAFS
+796 EAFS
-806 NLLDVIF
+806 NLPKDRQILCITVLLGLNDSKNRLVKAATSRALGVYVLFPCLRQDVIF

-824 LQDKSLNVRAKAAW
+824 LEDKSLNVRAKAAW

-905 KPRFAE
+905 KPTFAE
-911 IIEEAIQA
+911 IIEESIQA

-925 IEAAMKVRWNA
+925 TEAAMKVRWNA
-936 CYAMGNVFKNSALP
+936 CYAMGNVFKNPALP
-950 LGTALWTSQAY
+950 LGTAPWTSQAY

-989 REHYGSVDQY
+989 REQYGSVDQY
-999 AQIWNA
+999 AGIWNA
-1005 LVTALQKSEDTT
+1005 LVTALQKSEDTR

-1048 SCIKETLELNGDMV
+1048 PCIKETLELNGNMV
-1062 QSYILQFLKSGTERD
+1062 QSYILQFLKSGAEGD

-1090 MVKTALEHISSV
+1090 MVRMALKHMGSI
-1102 QALAGDTAK
+1102 QAPTGDTAR
-1111 RAIMGFL
+1111 RAVMGFL
-1118 EDILAVYFDS
+1118 EEILAVCFDS
-1128 SGSQAALLGLTNRF
+1128 SGSQGALPGLTN
-1142 LKTDVNIRMQGKSK
+1142 Q
-1156 VLAHPVSPTACSCSA
+1156 
-1171 WTQCMEQLSW
+1171 
-1181 KGKNNR
+1181 
-1187 KIREGKGNS
+1187 
-1196 EYHQTG
+1196 
-1202 SLRVH
+1202 
-1207 SPAVSLSSARL
+1207 
-1218 ALPAHRLRRLGRV
+1218 
-1231 GGSLLFASSS
+1231 
-1241 ISFFQERPSFLQLSP
+1241 
-1256 EPPKRSFF
+1256 
-1264 FSPD
+1264 